1 MGHRFLFRRR
11 KARSQM
17 KAAFPGWE
25 DYLIG
30 VEMVKVYNTTSNGAI
45 YNLAGQRVNESYKGI
60 VIKDGKKMI
69 NK

>member
-1 MGHRFLFRRR
+1 
-11 KARSQM
+11 M
-17 KAAFPGWE
+17 KADFPGWE

-30 VEMVKVYNTTSNGAI
+30 VEMVKVYNTTSNGSI
-45 YNLAGQRVNESYKGI
+45 YNLAGQRVNESYNGI